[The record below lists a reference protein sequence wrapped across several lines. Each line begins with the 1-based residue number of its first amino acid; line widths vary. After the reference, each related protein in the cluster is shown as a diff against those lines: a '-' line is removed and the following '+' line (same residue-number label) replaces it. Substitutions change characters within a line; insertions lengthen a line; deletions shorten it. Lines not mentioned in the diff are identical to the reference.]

1 MTILE
6 ENSDRRQSGVE
17 RHIQTILTLGI
28 VALMTWQL
36 STIEEMRVELAIL
49 SGRVDA
55 LAARVDDAASDR
67 YSTIDAQRDFAL
79 RDQVLKTMD
88 ERVTRLEDQCLDN
101 GSSRKKTSKTDLEY
115 AVFF

>member
-1 MTILE
+1 VTILE
-6 ENSDRRQSGVE
+6 DSHDRRQSGVE
-17 RHIQTILTLGI
+17 RHIQTILTLCI

-67 YSTIDAQRDFAL
+67 YRTIDSQRDFAL
-79 RDQVLKTMD
+79 RDKII
-88 ERVTRLEDQCLDN
+88 E
-101 GSSRKKTSKTDLEY
+101 GLEY
-115 AVFF
+115 RIQKIEEICSTTKANN